1 MNPVVANSLILSS
14 VLFAIGVLGVMIHRH
29 PVVIFMCIELML
41 NAANLALIAFNRH
54 HYTTTWPTMDGQVYA
69 FMVIA
74 IAAAEVAVGLAIIVS
89 LFKRRVRVDVD
100 EINLLRG

>member
-1 MNPVVANSLILSS
+1 MSPLVMNSVILSG
-14 VLFAIGVLGVMIHRH
+14 VLFTLGVLGVMIHRH
-29 PVVIFMCIELML
+29 PVIIFMCIELML
-41 NAANLALIAFNRH
+41 NAANIALVAFNRH
-54 HYTTTWPTMDGQVYA
+54 HYSTAFPTQDGQVYA

-100 EINLLRG
+100 EINLLRN